1 MCGRF
6 SLTTAIDRL
15 LPRLQGQ
22 LPPQLAEHYAPRPL
36 IRPGEP
42 LLIQRQQQGRLEV
55 SFAVWGLLPAWV
67 KDPAGAPR
75 PINARSETVAEK
87 ASFRGPWRHHR
98 CLIPADAFF
107 EKGQRIARR
116 DRAPFWLAGLWERW
130 LGADGSQLDSCCILT
145 TRPNALIA
153 PIHERMPVLI
163 PDGLEEAW
171 LAPVHGAELRALEPL
186 LEPWDPAGWLL
197 EPITSPITPQ
207 SPPDTAGAAKAP
219 AAGPAA
225 VDRQQLSLSLESP

>member
-6 SLTTAIDRL
+6 SLTTAFDQL
-15 LPRLQGQ
+15 LPRLRGE
-22 LPPQLAEHYAPRPL
+22 LPPQLAGHYAHRPL

-55 SFAVWGLLPAWV
+55 AFALWGLLPAWV
-67 KDPAGAPR
+67 KDPADPRRPTPR
-75 PINARSETVAEK
+75 PFNARSETVAEK

-107 EKGQRIARR
+107 EKGQRIART
-116 DRAPFWLAGLWERW
+116 DGAPFWLGGLWERW
-130 LGADGSQLDSCCILT
+130 LGADGSQLDTCCILT

-153 PIHERMPVLI
+153 PLHDRMPVLI
-163 PDGLEEAW
+163 PEGLEQAW

-186 LEPWDPAGWLL
+186 LDPWQPAGWAAK
-197 EPITSPITPQ
+197 PIASTPVA
-207 SPPDTAGAAKAP
+207 TGAAAR
-219 AAGPAA
+219 PAA
-225 VDRQQLSLSLESP
+225 VDRRQLHLDLG

>member
-1 MCGRF
+1 MCGRY
-6 SLTTAIDRL
+6 SLTTVIDRL
-15 LPRLQGQ
+15 LPRLQGE

-42 LLIQRQQQGRLEV
+42 LLIQRQLQGRLEV

-67 KDPAGAPR
+67 KDPADPRRPAPR
-75 PINARSETVAEK
+75 PINARAETVAEK

-107 EKGQRIARR
+107 EQGLRIARS

-130 LGADGSQLDSCCILT
+130 LGADGSQLDTCCILT

-153 PIHERMPVLI
+153 PIHARMPALI
-163 PDGLEEAW
+163 PDGLEQAW

-186 LEPWDPAGWLL
+186 LAPWDPAGWQL
-197 EPITSPITPQ
+197 EPVEPQ
-207 SPPDTAGAAKAP
+207 PL
-219 AAGPAA
+219 
-225 VDRQQLSLSLESP
+225 DRQQLSLSLDSP